1 VTVILVSDRP
11 ERCRPGAVLYADG
24 VELSVQ
30 DARPHRDGW
39 LFRFVGVTDR
49 TGAEALRGTIL
60 RGDRLDGDGDGDGD
74 DTLWVHELVGAKVVD
89 VAGREHGRVTA
100 IQANPA
106 HDLLVLEGG
115 ALVPLPFVVAR
126 DAGTVVIDP
135 PDGLFE

>member
-1 VTVILVSDRP
+1 VILVSDRP
-11 ERCRPGAVLYADG
+11 ERCRPGAVLYADE

-60 RGDRLDGDGDGDGD
+60 RGDRLAGDHDGE
-74 DTLWVHELVGAKVVD
+74 DTLWVDELVGANVVD
-89 VAGREHGRVTA
+89 VAGHEHGRVTA
-100 IQANPA
+100 VQANPA

-115 ALVPLPFVVAR
+115 ALVPLPFVVSH